1 MNMLSCFFPF
11 LSFPPVSL
19 ITDPFHH
26 WTTSVSSLLLPPTPP
41 PPVPFLSRLSAQAQ
55 LDHEAFWKPG
65 SCKYFFSHLINY
77 MSDSN
82 LISVLAYVQAFFLN
96 SENVD
101 KWCVFADH
109 TVSDSTY
116 KMELFHDTALLSLEK
131 IISCD
136 MMLLGKELLY
146 MVCKEGVINS
156 LLLWNLFFSI
166 VFFFL

>member
-1 MNMLSCFFPF
+1 M
-11 LSFPPVSL
+11 
-19 ITDPFHH
+19 
-26 WTTSVSSLLLPPTPP
+26 
-41 PPVPFLSRLSAQAQ
+41 RLSGNQ
-55 LDHEAFWKPG
+55 EVVNI
-65 SCKYFFSHLINY
+65 FFSHLIIY

-82 LISVLAYVQAFFLN
+82 LVSVLAYVQAFFLN

-116 KMELFHDTALLSLEK
+116 KMELFHDTALLSLGK

-166 VFFFL
+166 VFFFFKPKQYCIKMLKFVDLGGSILAFKHSEVNSVSFHALSAGELRTKLDFE